1 MEIIKKDNISIILKD
16 ISREDI
22 KNTAI
27 EFSTSQIA
35 PLDRAF
41 IVYVLKKLIE
51 DIEKFDREK
60 QNEAL
65 REFFVLN
72 KNSTTPPEL
81 KTGFGVIERPV
92 YDKKYTDE
100 KLALELQ
107 SKIKELQE
115 QLKSLEIN
123 EVKSYTYY
131 IKETSN
137 GTSKG

>member
-51 DIEKFDREK
+51 DIEKFDKDKEV
-60 QNEAL
+60 EAL
-65 REFFVLN
+65 REFFKTH

-81 KTGFGVIERPV
+81 KSGFGVIERPV
-92 YDKKYTDE
+92 YEKRYSDE
-100 KLALELQ
+100 HLALELQ
-107 SKIKELQE
+107 TKIKELQE
-115 QLKSLEIN
+115 QLKALEIN

-131 IKETSN
+131 IKETNN
-137 GTSKG
+137 GK

>member
-1 MEIIKKDNISIILKD
+1 MEIIKKDNISIALKD

-27 EFSTSQIA
+27 EFSTSKIN
-35 PLDRAF
+35 PLDRALF
-41 IVYVLKKLIE
+41 VYILKKLLE
-51 DIEKFDREK
+51 DIEKFDRDK

-65 REFFVLN
+65 REFFTTH

-81 KTGFGVIERPV
+81 KAGFGVVERPV
-92 YDKKYTDE
+92 YEKRYSNE

-107 SKIKELQE
+107 SQIKQLQE

-131 IKETSN
+131 IKEETKN
-137 GTSKG
+137 GK

>member
-27 EFSTSQIA
+27 EFSTSQIN

-41 IVYVLKKLIE
+41 IVYVLKKLLE
-51 DIEKFDREK
+51 DIEKFDKEK
-60 QNEAL
+60 QSEAL
-65 REFFVLN
+65 REFFIKN

-81 KTGFGVIERPV
+81 KSGFGVIERPV
-92 YDKKYTDE
+92 TEKRYSDE
-100 KLALELQ
+100 QLALELQ
-107 SKIKELQE
+107 VKIKQLQE
-115 QLKSLEIN
+115 QLKALEIN

-131 IKETSN
+131 IKETNN
-137 GTSKG
+137 GK

>member
-1 MEIIKKDNISIILKD
+1 MEIIKKDNISIALKD

-65 REFFVLN
+65 REFFKTH

-92 YDKKYTDE
+92 YE
-100 KLALELQ
+100 KRYSNEQLALELQ
-107 SKIKELQE
+107 AQIKQLQE
-115 QLKSLEIN
+115 QLKALEIN

-131 IKETSN
+131 IKETKN
-137 GTSKG
+137 GK

>member
-1 MEIIKKDNISIILKD
+1 MEIIKKDNISIALKD

-27 EFSTSQIA
+27 EFSTSQIV

-51 DIEKFDREK
+51 DIERFDKEK
-60 QNEAL
+60 EVEAL
-65 REFFVLN
+65 REFFKTH

-81 KTGFGVIERPV
+81 KTGFGVIEKPIYEKR
-92 YDKKYTDE
+92 YSDE
-100 KLALELQ
+100 QLALELQ
-107 SKIKELQE
+107 AQIKQLQE

-123 EVKSYTYY
+123 EVKFYTYY

>member
-1 MEIIKKDNISIILKD
+1 MQIIKKDNLSIALAD
-16 ISREDI
+16 ITREQI
-22 KNTAI
+22 KEVAI
-27 EFSTSQIA
+27 EFSTSNI
-35 PLDRAF
+35 PPIDRAF

-51 DIEKFDREK
+51 DIEKFDKDKEV
-60 QNEAL
+60 EAL

-123 EVKSYTYY
+123 EVKFYTYY

>member
-1 MEIIKKDNISIILKD
+1 MEIIKKDNISIALKD

-27 EFSTSQIA
+27 EFSTSQIN

-41 IVYVLKKLIE
+41 IVYVLKKLLE
-51 DIEKFDREK
+51 DIEKFDKEK
-60 QNEAL
+60 ELEDL
-65 REFFVLN
+65 REFFISN

-81 KTGFGVIERPV
+81 KDGFGVIERPV
-92 YDKKYTDE
+92 YEKRYSNE

-107 SKIKELQE
+107 AQIKQLQE
-115 QLKSLEIN
+115 QLKLLEIN

-131 IKETSN
+131 IKETKETNN
-137 GTSKG
+137 GK